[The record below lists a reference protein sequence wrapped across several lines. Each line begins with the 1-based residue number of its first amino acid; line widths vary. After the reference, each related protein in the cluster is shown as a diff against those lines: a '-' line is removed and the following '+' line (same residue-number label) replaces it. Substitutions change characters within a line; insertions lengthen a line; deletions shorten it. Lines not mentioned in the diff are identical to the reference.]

1 MPLIPLEEL
10 VRQAQRAHDKAQEFV
25 PFSNTTK
32 ERDRVM
38 AMIAQEAPDLHL
50 VLRAPG
56 PLDPDVLDL
65 CNSDLDTWELV
76 PLVQIG
82 ERR

>member
-1 MPLIPLEEL
+1 MPLIPLAEL
-10 VRQAQRAHDKAQEFV
+10 VQQAKRAHDKAQEFV
-25 PFSNTTK
+25 PFPNTRN

-38 AMIAQEAPDLHL
+38 AMIAQEAPDLHF

-56 PLDPDVLDL
+56 PLDLDALDL
-65 CNSDLDTWELV
+65 CISDLDALELV